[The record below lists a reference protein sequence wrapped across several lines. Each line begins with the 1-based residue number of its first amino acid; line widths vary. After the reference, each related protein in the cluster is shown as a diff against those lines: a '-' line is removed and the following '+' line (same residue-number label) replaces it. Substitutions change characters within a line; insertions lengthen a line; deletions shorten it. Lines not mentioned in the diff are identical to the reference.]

1 MNNTLS
7 ILKLGNHATK
17 NYWMEPQT
25 SGAPPSPRYQHCM
38 VHMPHLNLLV
48 VHGGRT
54 SKNVRVSPENKLQN
68 FLNPNSNYKS
78 EISEAPKMNF
88 TLGDLYALKLDNLEW
103 IKVISPNEDKLARS
117 NH

>member
-1 MNNTLS
+1 
-7 ILKLGNHATK
+7 
-17 NYWMEPQT
+17 
-25 SGAPPSPRYQHCM
+25 M

-117 NH
+117 NHWLAKIGKESLLIFGGNAINSTYCSSDYIISFTDENL